1 MFGMYGDDYY
11 GDSHLR
17 NPDGS
22 IKGREYG
29 SEPKKRIIQ
38 GKNELVDTKV
48 SFKKY
53 VEANLLPQFF
63 VEQVK
68 GSGPSYC
75 ESYYTVNVPNSDKYG
90 IQCGVG
96 CRSYDGL
103 QLKTNEHAVA
113 LFSDQKY
120 ASESNLE
127 NKGRELLLSCL
138 TRQNWKCYRDSV
150 WKNFKKSDG
159 FILEQS
165 LMALNSDEVKAKL
178 SASDR
183 KKLRTFYVKKLEN
196 DSVYKKTRTDLL
208 MLDMYIKYK
217 EKQQSKE
224 RTSLTARLKKLSASL
239 AEAKEVLP
247 DEKKLM
253 LVQKVARQRLTEEL
267 RKG

>member
-1 MFGMYGDDYY
+1 M
-11 GDSHLR
+11 
-17 NPDGS
+17 
-22 IKGREYG
+22 
-29 SEPKKRIIQ
+29 
-38 GKNELVDTKV
+38 
-48 SFKKY
+48 
-53 VEANLLPQFF
+53 
-63 VEQVK
+63 
-68 GSGPSYC
+68 
-75 ESYYTVNVPNSDKYG
+75 
-90 IQCGVG
+90 
-96 CRSYDGL
+96 
-103 QLKTNEHAVA
+103 
-113 LFSDQKY
+113 
-120 ASESNLE
+120 
-127 NKGRELLLSCL
+127 
-138 TRQNWKCYRDSV
+138 

-178 SASDR
+178 SASNR